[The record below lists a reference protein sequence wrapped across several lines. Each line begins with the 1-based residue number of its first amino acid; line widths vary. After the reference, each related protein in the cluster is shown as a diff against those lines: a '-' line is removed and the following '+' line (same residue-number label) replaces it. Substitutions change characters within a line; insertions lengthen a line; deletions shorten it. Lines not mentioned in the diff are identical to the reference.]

1 MKDFFDKEREA
12 RAILHDLKDQKK
24 TDLDQSQILER
35 LGRCVCLK
43 FGMEDIPD
51 TDLKNL
57 AIYSV
62 KLKMAEAGKITN
74 TELQSQ
80 IRSHDCHQTSLV
92 VQMKNLFIMFVE
104 NELGIRLEDAQ
115 AVKISTLEQLA
126 DAVMKKMS
134 EESYAE
140 AAGGKR

>member
-12 RAILHDLKDQKK
+12 RAILQDLKDQKK

-74 TELQSQ
+74 T
-80 IRSHDCHQTSLV
+80 
-92 VQMKNLFIMFVE
+92 
-104 NELGIRLEDAQ
+104 
-115 AVKISTLEQLA
+115 AV
-126 DAVMKKMS
+126 
-134 EESYAE
+134 SYTHLSALIFLYSSFW
-140 AAGGKR
+140 